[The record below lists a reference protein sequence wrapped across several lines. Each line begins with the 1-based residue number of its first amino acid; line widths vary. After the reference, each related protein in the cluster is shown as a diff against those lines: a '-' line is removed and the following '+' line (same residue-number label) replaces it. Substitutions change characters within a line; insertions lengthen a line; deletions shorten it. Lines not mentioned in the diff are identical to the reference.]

1 MYMYLV
7 KGIFYSRDTLSCLLG
22 VLTSL
27 LISYLNLPKLTAFC
41 TLGGRLRVYTKDMPS
56 HTLIGW
62 FHYKLNL
69 EVMDAISKKDHVDS
83 PFH

>member
-1 MYMYLV
+1 MYTDIMKNIFLENFKISWAIDLLV
-7 KGIFYSRDTLSCLLG
+7 LRGT
-22 VLTSL
+22 TE
-27 LISYLNLPKLTAFC
+27 NLFW
-41 TLGGRLRVYTKDMPS
+41 GRPRVYIKDMPL

-69 EVMDAISKKDHVDS
+69 DVMDAISKKDHVDS

>member
-1 MYMYLV
+1 MYLV

-27 LISYLNLPKLTAFC
+27 LISYLNLPTLTAFC
-41 TLGGRLRVYTKDMPS
+41 TSGGRLRVYTKDMPL
-56 HTLIGW
+56 HTLI
-62 FHYKLNL
+62 